1 MIPSSRSACKT
12 VLDVKLLFYQLA
24 FIIAI
29 IAFSIAKRR
38 IDNATDGA
46 LKGSLGNGIWMSLA
60 AAVSRA
66 FPPYNITL
74 ET

>member
-46 LKGSLGNGIWMSLA
+46 LKGSGNGIWMSLA